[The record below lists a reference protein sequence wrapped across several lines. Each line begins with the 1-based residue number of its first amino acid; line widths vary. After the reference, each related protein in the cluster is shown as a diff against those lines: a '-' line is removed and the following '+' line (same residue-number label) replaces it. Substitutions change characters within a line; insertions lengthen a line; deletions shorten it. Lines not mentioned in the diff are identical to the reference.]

1 VAEKLLNVLVQSVL
15 IGGAVE
21 KDAEDQVIRL
31 ATTSIGNTVVVHT
44 LHLVASKDGYTLL
57 SSSAVATQTAISI
70 LLSLIAVVAFAVL
83 LQVILVT
90 RGGLTALEGINGL
103 FPPAPGVHAQSP
115 LIFNH

>member
-15 IGGAVE
+15 IGGVVE

-44 LHLVASKDGYTLL
+44 LPLVAPKDGYTLL

-70 LLSLIAVVAFAVL
+70 LLSLIAVVAFV
-83 LQVILVT
+83 QVILVT

-103 FPPAPGVHAQSP
+103 FPPVPGVHAQSP

>member
-1 VAEKLLNVLVQSVL
+1 MRRIKLLGWQQLAL
-15 IGGAVE
+15 A
-21 KDAEDQVIRL
+21 IRSS
-31 ATTSIGNTVVVHT
+31 SIRFLWLPRRTG
-44 LHLVASKDGYTLL
+44 TLL